1 VSASPLDV
9 VMGGDA
15 ARGSSS
21 GPSLRSSRSL
31 AVWVAWLIALALHG
45 VLILAALRSGPSLEA
60 WSASLALEV
69 HEALVDDQVIELA
82 TPEVPTPEPTLE
94 DTARPT
100 SASPSRAHAPRAA
113 AAAEPVSPTSPTQA
127 ASVVTQDAPP
137 IDLTGETIVT
147 GSGTAVG
154 GGVSSA
160 QGNAE
165 SATQPTQVTQGSAPS
180 PPRTTQSP
188 TLTRAVRLEASAW
201 SCDWPREAVAEDI
214 YEQAVVL
221 RVVVRADG
229 HVEAAQLVDDPGHGF
244 GRAAL
249 ACAKRTVFT
258 PALDKQGEPTRA
270 LSPPIRVRFTR

>member
-1 VSASPLDV
+1 MSASPFDV
-9 VMGGDA
+9 VMGGGSASAA
-15 ARGSSS
+15 ARG
-21 GPSLRSSRSL
+21 SSRSL
-31 AVWVAWLIALALHG
+31 AVWVAWLVALALHA

-82 TPEVPTPEPTLE
+82 TPEVPTPEPGSE
-94 DTARPT
+94 APARPASVS
-100 SASPSRAHAPRAA
+100 SARAPVPRAP
-113 AAAEPVSPTSPTQA
+113 AAAEPVSPVSPTQA
-127 ASVVTQDAPP
+127 AAVVTQDAPP
-137 IDLTGETIVT
+137 IDLTGETIVA
-147 GSGTAVG
+147 GSGTSLG
-154 GGVSSA
+154 GGASSA

-165 SATQPTQVTQGSAPS
+165 SATQPTQAMQTRAPS
-180 PPRTTQSP
+180 EPRRQNP
-188 TLTRAVRLEASAW
+188 TLTRAVKLDAQAW
-201 SCDWPREAVAEDI
+201 SCAWPREAVAEDI

-258 PALDKQGEPTRA
+258 PALDEQGEPTRA

>member
-1 VSASPLDV
+1 MSASPLDV
-9 VMGGDA
+9 VMGGER
-15 ARGSSS
+15 ARASWRL
-21 GPSLRSSRSL
+21 P
-31 AVWVAWLIALALHG
+31 AVWAAWLVALLLHA
-45 VLILAALRSGPSLEA
+45 VLIVAALRSGPSLEA

-82 TPEVPTPEPTLE
+82 TPETPTPEPAIE
-94 DTARPT
+94 EAARPASS
-100 SASPSRAHAPRAA
+100 SAARAPAPLATE
-113 AAAEPVSPTSPTQA
+113 AAEPASPTEPAQA
-127 ASVVTQDAPP
+127 AAVITQDSAP

-147 GSGTAVG
+147 GSGTRLG
-154 GGVSSA
+154 GGVSSS
-160 QGNAE
+160 QGNSE
-165 SATQPTQVTQGSAPS
+165 SGTQAPHVEQAPALS
-180 PPRTTQSP
+180 EPRGQSP
-188 TLTRAVRLEASAW
+188 TLTRAVRLDAAAW

-229 HVEAAQLVDDPGHGF
+229 RVEAAQLVDDPGHGF

-258 PALDKQGEPTRA
+258 PALDEDGAPTRA